1 MDVIELLKYNAGNP
15 LLFNSVLFFF
25 LFTIVY
31 LIYTGLEKNLKARN
45 LVLLLFSLYF
55 YYKISGGFL
64 GILLAV
70 GIIDFIVGKYLIKE
84 KSEVKRKILLAVSVT
99 VNVGILVYFKYTFFI
114 VNEFGLQ
121 SSQFFSYFTRELL
134 TPVGISYYIFKS
146 LGYILSIYRE
156 EIEES
161 EQNLLTYLLY
171 VSFFPTI
178 VAGPI
183 SKASNLLPQFNSPT
197 KITRE
202 NVSKGIFLLITGTLK
217 KVLIADFIALNF
229 VDRVFENP
237 DLFTSIECLLAGYGA
252 FLQIYF
258 DFSGYTDIVRGM
270 AFLFGFEL
278 EENFKKPFLANSV
291 SEFWRRWHITL
302 YTFLSENIFNPLS
315 FALRRIGVY
324 GIYIAILVTFL
335 VSGAWHGANITFI
348 VWGMIHG
355 LCIVFDTAFRNVRKK
370 IVTVINEKFLRVIEI
385 LITFHVI
392 AFSFIIFK
400 SPSLESASTFI
411 GKIFS
416 EIKFVHIEK
425 WLGYYLVPF
434 LVMVGGLILALIP
447 ERFYKSL
454 FIKFASIHWSLKA
467 LTFAIVIIFVYQV
480 LGTSTLPFV
489 YIEF

>member
-1 MDVIELLKYNAGNP
+1 MDVIELLKYNSGNP

-31 LIYTGLEKNLKARN
+31 LIYTGFEKNIKARN

-55 YYKISGGFL
+55 YYKISGGYI
-64 GILLAV
+64 GILIAV
-70 GIIDFIVGKYLIKE
+70 GIIDFFVGKFLVRE
-84 KSEVKRKILLAVSVT
+84 KSDIKRKMLLSFSVL
-99 VNVGILVYFKYTFFI
+99 VNIGILVYFKYTFFI

-121 SSQFFSYFTRELL
+121 SSQFFSYFTREIL

-146 LGYILSIYRE
+146 VGYTLSIYRE
-156 EIEES
+156 EIEEA
-161 EQNLLTYLLY
+161 EQNLFTYLLY

-183 SKASNLLPQFNSPT
+183 SKAANLLPQFNSPT
-197 KITRE
+197 RITRE

-270 AFLFGFEL
+270 AYLFGFEL

-315 FALRRIGVY
+315 FSLRRLGVY

-335 VSGAWHGANITFI
+335 VSGAWHGANLTFI
-348 VWGMIHG
+348 VWGLIHG
-355 LCIVFDTAFRNVRKK
+355 VCIVFDAMFRNIRKK
-370 IVTVINEKFLRVIEI
+370 IVGVVNERFFRMLEI
-385 LITFHVI
+385 VITFHVI

-400 SPSLESASTFI
+400 SPSLDSAMVFI
-411 GKIFS
+411 GKLFS
-416 EIKFVHIEK
+416 EIKFAHIEK
-425 WLGYYLVPF
+425 WLSFYLIPF
-434 LVMVGGLILALIP
+434 LVMVGGLILAIVP
-447 ERFYKSL
+447 ERFYKVL
-454 FIKFASIHWSLKA
+454 FIRFAAIHWSLKA
-467 LTFAIVIIFVYQV
+467 LTFAVVIIFVYQV